1 MEEVS
6 LMNPHNARSAEVS
19 LYYEG
24 VNISRDIA
32 PYLLNFTYTDNASDK
47 ADDISFTLED
57 RERLWVN
64 DWFPKKGDKVK
75 ASIVLHNWEDEN
87 QTQSL
92 PCGTFEVDQID
103 CSGPP
108 NQVTIKAVSTLV
120 SKPMRQEKHTKAW
133 ENVKLSTIAGDIANK
148 NNLSLF
154 WDSSEDPLFER
165 RDQIETSDLEFF
177 STLARDY
184 GIAVKVTDTQLVCY
198 SEEEYEKH
206 APVGELSFGDKK
218 LINWSFSSKAAG
230 TYKAAKLQY
239 HDPVKDETFEVEEED
254 DAEGTGRTLE
264 INQKADN
271 LGDAKKIAKEKLRKA
286 NKKEITG
293 SITLMG
299 DLRFVGS
306 SNIKI
311 SGFGAFDGEYVIEKA
326 THSVSGSYTTK
337 LELSMGKES
346 KKKAAKKKA
355 KPGRRK
361 STATTDTVKSVY
373 FRENQVLI
381 PKNG

>member
-1 MEEVS
+1 MDT
-6 LMNPHNARSAEVS
+6 HAARWAEVVII
-19 LYYEG
+19 YEG

-47 ADDISFTLED
+47 ADDISLTLED
-57 RERLWVN
+57 RERLWCS
-64 DWFPKKGDKVK
+64 DWFPSKGDKIR
-75 ASIVLHNWEDEN
+75 ASIVIHDWEAAN

-92 PCGTFEVDQID
+92 PCGTFEVDQIE

-133 ENVKLSTIAGDIANK
+133 ENVKLSTIAGDMAGK
-148 NNLSLF
+148 NGLRLF
-154 WDSSEDPLFER
+154 WDSSEDPFFER
-165 RDQIETSDLEFF
+165 RDQVETSDLEFF
-177 STLARDY
+177 SGLARDY

-198 SEEEYEKH
+198 LEEEYEEH

-218 LINWSFSSKAAG
+218 LISWSFSSKAAG

-239 HDPVKDETFEVEEED
+239 HDPVKDETFEVEEAG

-271 LGDAKKIAKEKLRKA
+271 LGDAQKIAKEKLRKA
-286 NKKEITG
+286 NKREITG
-293 SITLMG
+293 SVTLMG

-306 SNIKI
+306 SNVTI
-311 SGFGAFDGEYVIEKA
+311 SGFGAFDGKYVIEKA

-337 LELSMGKES
+337 LDLSMGKES
-346 KKKAAKKKA
+346 KQKAATKKA

-361 STATTDTVKSVY
+361 STASTDTVREVY
-373 FRENQVLI
+373 FEERAVLI
-381 PKNG
+381 PPDGG